1 MPGETVVDRLY
12 QDFQEVIA
20 GIGSA
25 EVSLQTTARVNFSK
39 SLLLAAASYF
49 EEQVKSQ
56 ILDFVSGHSSG
67 NELVMEFIQKT
78 VIERQYHTL
87 FDWKATNANAF
98 FALFGSGFREYMKQ
112 HVDNDSE
119 YRDAIR
125 AFLEIGRERN
135 PLVHENYAQ
144 FPLEKTVEEIYAR
157 YRDALIFVD
166 SIGLHLERYSGS
178 IQPANEG

>member
-56 ILDFVSGHSSG
+56 ILDFVHNRSFG
-67 NELVMEFIQKT
+67 NEILTQFARNQA
-78 VIERQYHTL
+78 IERQYHTL
-87 FDWKATNANAF
+87 FSWDATNANRF
-98 FALFGSGFREYMKQ
+98 FSLFGSGFREYMKQ
-112 HVDNDSE
+112 HVDNDNE
-119 YRDAIR
+119 YREAIR

-135 PLVHENYAQ
+135 LLVHENYAQ

-166 SIGLHLERYSGS
+166 SIGLHLERYSSS
-178 IQPANEG
+178 IQPANGE